1 MDEREFDEA
10 IRGKVSEYEA
20 PGFDPVAL
28 AALHHRMA
36 AAEPVSWYGHYRSE
50 IIAAA
55 ATAAVCTF
63 LGIMQWYGSRHE
75 ERALQSDLESISE
88 RLTRLEGRP
97 DRVSYPDTVFIVRES
112 ENSAQMSSLT
122 FEILRLRKE
131 TENLQS
137 RNREILRLL
146 TRFVAE
152 PSAPQ
157 DSVAGQQLVPPSAAP
172 LRVLPHEIDRPA
184 VRALPR
190 SAGQPDLNNRSAKL
204 SVRTMRDLERHY
216 RKGIGLRVGPTLE
229 SSVGNYSE
237 GLAEVSFTVG
247 ALADVLMSPSLSLE
261 AGAKLGRRYYEISD
275 AQSLAAVSLPG
286 TNPSGTLSK
295 AEMDYKVLELPV
307 GLKYHYPLSLKSHV
321 TAGLGYSALLFR
333 KQVFEYSYTLPGM
346 EGLTFTSIY
355 EVDQPTF
362 YPGFVNVNLG
372 LNAELKNHKI
382 IETSLYYQFGTG
394 RQGAEQ
400 VMADFAGLRAIYW
413 FKVR

>member
-1 MDEREFDEA
+1 MDEREFDEV

-20 PGFDPVAL
+20 PGFDPAAL
-28 AALHHRMA
+28 AALHHRLA
-36 AAEPVSWYGHYRSE
+36 AADPVSWYGHYRTE

-55 ATAAVCTF
+55 ATAAVCIF
-63 LGIMQWYGSRHE
+63 LGTMQWYGSRQE
-75 ERALQSDLESISE
+75 ERALQSHLRSVNE
-88 RLTRLEGRP
+88 RLTGLEERP
-97 DRVSYPDTVFIVRES
+97 DRVSYPDTVFILRES

-131 TENLQS
+131 TENLQNQ
-137 RNREILRLL
+137 NRELLRLL

-152 PSAPQ
+152 PSAPH
-157 DSVAGQQLVPPSAAP
+157 DTVAVRQFVPTSSAP

-184 VRALPR
+184 VKALPR
-190 SAGQPDLNNRSAKL
+190 GAGQPDLNNQSTKL

-216 RKGIGLRVGPTLE
+216 RKGIGLRIGPTLE

-237 GLAEVSFTVG
+237 GVAEVSFTGG
-247 ALADVLMSPSLSLE
+247 AVADVLVSPSLSVE

-286 TNPSGTLSK
+286 THPSGTLSK

-307 GLKYHYPLSLKSHV
+307 GLKYRYPLSLKSQV

-333 KQVFEYSYTLPGM
+333 KQVFEYSYKLPGM
-346 EGLTFTSIY
+346 EALTFTSIY
-355 EVDQPTF
+355 EVDQPAF

-372 LNAELKNHKI
+372 LNAELKNRKI

-400 VMADFAGLRAIYW
+400 ITADFAGLRAVYW